1 MRNKMTI
8 GLCTGGMLLLLGLL
22 MGANPSPRTATQWEY
37 GVFLQ
42 GVDGFQWDHEG
53 QLVEGNTAE
62 AFIRNMGLPKDTPAI
77 ARKDALQRAVFD
89 YLGGQG
95 WELVQIVH
103 NDDMPT
109 THQGPGTY
117 HCAYWFKRPK

>member
-1 MRNKMTI
+1 MRNKVTI
-8 GLCTGGMLLLLGLL
+8 GLCAAGMLLLLGLL
-22 MGANPSPRTATQWEY
+22 MGASPSRRTAARWEC

-42 GVDGFQWDHEG
+42 GVDGFQWDREG

-62 AFIRNMGLPKDTPAI
+62 AFIRNMGLPKDAPTV
-77 ARKDALQRAVFD
+77 ARKNTFQRAVFD

-95 WELVQIVH
+95 WELVQVVH

-117 HCAYWFKRPK
+117 HYAYWFKRPK